1 MADSYPTDAV
11 RAGTSPIDPDRDAKI
26 DELLLAGLEHYFAGR
41 FHEAINVWGRVL
53 FLDRGHARARAY
65 IERARSALAEGQR
78 RSEEL
83 ASEGVAAIRRG
94 DGGAARELLASAAA
108 HGESPDLALAY
119 LERLE
124 RLAGG
129 PGEREG
135 ESGRTRRPIAP
146 PGLSMPRTLLRRT
159 PRPVRA
165 LPLVGLVVV
174 VGALIVFAA
183 TYDLLKPLVEAP
195 WGRASGPASAT
206 VAAEPLPVPRSADL
220 VLARARGLFA
230 SGHMGDALMILDAVP
245 EADPV
250 YPEVE
255 RLRADVQR
263 AMLEAAGVA
272 MGGEA
277 TGQGRRE

>member
-1 MADSYPTDAV
+1 MTDSSPTDAV
-11 RAGTSPIDPDRDAKI
+11 RAATTPIDPGRDAKI
-26 DELLLAGLEHYFAGR
+26 DELLLAGLECYFAGG

-53 FLDRGHARARAY
+53 FLDRRHPRARAY

-94 DGGAARELLASAAA
+94 DGGGARELLASAAA
-108 HGESPDLALAY
+108 HGESPDVALAY
-119 LERLE
+119 LERFE
-124 RLAGG
+124 RLAGV
-129 PGEREG
+129 PGERNH
-135 ESGRTRRPIAP
+135 ESRRTRRIVAR
-146 PGLSMPRTLLRRT
+146 PGAATAVTRLRHV
-159 PRPVRA
+159 PRPVRT

-195 WGRASGPASAT
+195 WTKASGPVVTT
-206 VAAEPLPVPRSADL
+206 VAPEPLPLPRAADL
-220 VLARARGLFA
+220 VLARARALFT
-230 SGHMGDALMILDAVP
+230 SGHLGDALVALDAVS

-250 YPEVE
+250 YPEAE

-272 MGGEA
+272 LGGENP
-277 TGQGRRE
+277 RRGPGA

>member
-1 MADSYPTDAV
+1 MADSHPTDAV
-11 RAGTSPIDPDRDAKI
+11 RAGASPIDPDRDAKI

-53 FLDRGHARARAY
+53 FLDRGHTRARVY
-65 IERARSALAEGQR
+65 IERARGAVAEGQR

-108 HGESPDLALAY
+108 HGESPDMALAY

-124 RLAGG
+124 RLAGK
-129 PGEREG
+129 PGVRER
-135 ESGRTRRPIAP
+135 ESGRTRRRSTT
-146 PGLSMPRTLLRRT
+146 PGPSRPKMRLGRT

-165 LPLVGLVVV
+165 LPLVALGLV

-195 WGRASGPASAT
+195 WGPVLEPASAT
-206 VAAEPLPVPRSADL
+206 VAPEPLPVPRAADL
-220 VLARARGLFA
+220 ALARARGLFA
-230 SGHMGDALMILDAVP
+230 SGHLGDALMALDSVP

-250 YPEVE
+250 YLEAE

-263 AMLEAAGVA
+263 AMFEAAGVA
-272 MGGEA
+272 MGDEA
-277 TGQGRRE
+277 PAGGRRE